1 MKLFILDTNA
11 FLRYILND
19 IAKQADEVEA
29 VFTLVKRLQAQ
40 VTIPL
45 EVFLEAAYVLT
56 RVYGYTR
63 VMIQKSCREFFS
75 IPGLDIPDRF
85 MLEKAYTLWVE
96 HRGVSLSDTVLLQ
109 MAKTSGK
116 ELLTFDRKLK
126 LLAEK
131 MKKDGD

>member
-1 MKLFILDTNA
+1 MKSFILDTNA

-19 IAKQADEVEA
+19 IPKQADEVEA
-29 VFTLVKRLQAQ
+29 VFILVKRSQAN

-63 VMIQKSCREFFS
+63 VMIQKSCGEFFS
-75 IPGLDIPDRF
+75 ISDLDIPDQLL
-85 MLEKAYTLWVE
+85 LEKAYTLWVE
-96 HRGVSLSDTVLLQ
+96 YRGVSLSDAVLLQ

-116 ELLTFDRKLK
+116 ELFTFDEKLK
-126 LLAEK
+126 RLAEK
-131 MKKDGD
+131 VKKGGD